1 MSVSPTRK
9 PFAESCEQNKQ
20 PILAVLQ
27 ELLPAPGLVLEVG
40 SGTGQHAVHFAADL
54 PHLIWQPSDVAEN
67 LPGIQQWR
75 QEAGL
80 ANVREPLE
88 LDVCRRPW
96 PMARADAVFS
106 ANTVHIMAWAQV
118 ECFFEGAGMLLDSG
132 GLFCLY
138 GPFNFGGRFSAES
151 NARFD
156 QWLRQRDPAM
166 GVRNYEDLAALAA
179 AADLEPAER
188 RPMPADNF
196 TLVWRR
202 R

>member
-1 MSVSPTRK
+1 MSGPPVHK
-9 PFAESCEQNKQ
+9 PFAESCEQNKD
-20 PILAVLQ
+20 PILGVLR
-27 ELLPAPGLVLEVG
+27 ELLTEPGLVLEIG
-40 SGTGQHAVHFAADL
+40 SGTGQHAVYFAGRL
-54 PHLIWQPSDVAEN
+54 PHLVWQPSDTAEN

-96 PMARADAVFS
+96 PVAGADAVFS
-106 ANTVHIMAWAQV
+106 ANTVHIMSWPQV
-118 ECFFEGAGMLLDSG
+118 ECFFEGVGTVLGPG

-138 GPFNFGGRFSAES
+138 GPFNFDGRYTAES

-156 QWLRQRDPAM
+156 RWLKERDPRM
-166 GVRNYEDLAALAA
+166 GVRDYEDLAALAA
-179 AADLEPAER
+179 AAGLEAVAR
-188 RPMPADNF
+188 YPMPADNF

-202 R
+202 S

>member
-1 MSVSPTRK
+1 MATRAEPK
-9 PFAESCEQNKQ
+9 PFADSCEQNKA
-20 PILAVLQ
+20 PILAVLR
-27 ELLPAPGLVLEVG
+27 ACFTDPGLVLEIG
-40 SGTGQHAVHFAADL
+40 SGTGQHAVYFAAQL

-96 PMARADAVFS
+96 PVAGADGLFS
-106 ANTVHIMAWAQV
+106 ANTAHIMGWPAVQ
-118 ECFFEGAGMLLDSG
+118 CLFEGVGAVLASG

-138 GPFNFGGRFSAES
+138 GPFNFGGEYTAAS

-156 QWLRQRDPAM
+156 QWLRQRDPVM
-166 GVRNYEDLAALAA
+166 GVRNFEDLAALADGA
-179 AADLEPAER
+179 GLDPAGR
-188 RPMPADNF
+188 YPMPADNF